1 MATAYQRRT
10 AARRATSGIDRLAS
24 EFDKRMRELSGQQ
37 AESFGAYT
45 RQVAETMAPYEQQM
59 DQYRTTL
66 LPEYEKQ
73 RQSYQQSLEAFQA
86 QLEEIKKNPTVT
98 KTEQV
103 EMPRGGIAGFLGRTK
118 TVTQE
123 YQEPRPVPTFE
134 QVAPVAPAIPEAPKI
149 GEFETAGFEQ
159 KRKQLQSD
167 LQRELGERR
176 GAKLAAVQ
184 RRPRG
189 GLMQGA

>member
-1 MATAYQRRT
+1 
-10 AARRATSGIDRLAS
+10 
-24 EFDKRMRELSGQQ
+24 MRELSGQQ

-103 EMPRGGIAGFLGRTK
+103 EMPRGGLAGLFGRKK

-123 YQEPRPVPTFE
+123 YQEPREVPTFE

-176 GAKLAAVQ
+176 GARMAAVQ